1 MTYINNAIML
11 IEEEVAGNMSNKH
24 NSKVQDKN
32 IWKSLRTHIL
42 SRREKNK
49 QAEVDAEVLRK
60 KKCVEYQKM
69 QENKLSLAQINGRL
83 IQLRDKRDEL
93 EEEKRALLNQSLATD
108 DSMAT
113 ALVVAKTESNCEPI
127 NNKTVVT
134 NNINN
139 AVVTN
144 HRPTPLLQQQQHI
157 FRQQSSGVNA
167 QSGAGSPAAGSG
179 LSPLAQQSLMMH
191 NSSTSN
197 TGGSNQTLLV
207 CSPATI
213 NAANNQNNNVTRST
227 MSLPASLSSSMSFT
241 KFPPL
246 YSSSTTHLLAP
257 NVGTSNKTGRTPS
270 PQPQT
275 IQQQNYQQPQM
286 TIPFPPYKPMNNSG
300 STTNNLNSTA
310 PAPVVN
316 SINQSLATG
325 TNSNYPIE
333 NSNRRGNREDTTQS
347 FNRNVWINNNCNN
360 TNKNTQPNVSNYGSF
375 YQPNS
380 TTAVNYCVNNGM
392 LSSAP
397 SLSSVNTVYSYS
409 GPPPPPPPPPPRT
422 ESSNSGNLIVSTAGD
437 HGAQQIPK
445 PLSSHQHH
453 QPHHHAHTHPPMYMS
468 PGIRNQTSNHTYHPK
483 PPHSVYS
490 DDKLAPPPSSNFY
503 QQQGSRN
510 IHLSNT
516 TTVTSQP
523 HQMNQKPHNIGY
535 PMRHPTSASPASQL
549 SPAIIQSSQQH
560 ASYTVPTSSVTG
572 YSNKP
577 PATVASTTDI
587 PRYQQPSQTPM
598 SRHE

>member
-11 IEEEVAGNMSNKH
+11 IEEVAGNMSNKH

-83 IQLRDKRDEL
+83 TQLRDKRDEL
-93 EEEKRALLNQSLATD
+93 EEEKRALLNQSQAAD

-113 ALVVAKTESNCEPI
+113 ALVVPKTESNCEPI

-139 AVVTN
+139 VVVTN

-157 FRQQSSGVNA
+157 YRQQTTVVNSH
-167 QSGAGSPAAGSG
+167 SGAGSPAAGSG

-227 MSLPASLSSSMSFT
+227 MSLPASLSSTMSFT

-257 NVGTSNKTGRTPS
+257 NVGTSNKMGRTPS

-275 IQQQNYQQPQM
+275 MQQQNYQQPQ
-286 TIPFPPYKPMNNSG
+286 IVVPFPPYKSMNNSG
-300 STTNNLNSTA
+300 STTNNLNSTT
-310 PAPVVN
+310 PASVVN
-316 SINQSLATG
+316 SINQSLASG

-347 FNRNVWINNNCNN
+347 FNRNVWINNSNN

-453 QPHHHAHTHPPMYMS
+453 QPHHHVHSHPPMYMS

-483 PPHSVYS
+483 PPHSVYP
-490 DDKLAPPPSSNFY
+490 DDKLGPPPVSNFY
-503 QQQGSRN
+503 QQGSRN

-523 HQMNQKPHNIGY
+523 HQMQNQKPHNIGY
-535 PMRHPTSASPASQL
+535 PMRHPTAASPASQL
-549 SPAIIQSSQQH
+549 SPAIIQSSQH
-560 ASYTVPTSSVTG
+560 ALYTVPTSSVTG
-572 YSNKP
+572 YSNKL
-577 PATVASTTDI
+577 PATAASTADI

>member
-11 IEEEVAGNMSNKH
+11 IEEVAGNMSNKH

-83 IQLRDKRDEL
+83 TQLRDKRDEL
-93 EEEKRALLNQSLATD
+93 EEEKRALLNQSQAAD

-113 ALVVAKTESNCEPI
+113 ALVVPKTESNCEPI

-139 AVVTN
+139 VVVTN

-157 FRQQSSGVNA
+157 YRQQTTVVNSH
-167 QSGAGSPAAGSG
+167 SGAGSPAAGSG

-227 MSLPASLSSSMSFT
+227 MSLPASLSSTMSFT

-257 NVGTSNKTGRTPS
+257 NVGTSNKMGRTPS

-275 IQQQNYQQPQM
+275 MQQQNYQQPQ
-286 TIPFPPYKPMNNSG
+286 IVVPFPPYKSMNNSG
-300 STTNNLNSTA
+300 STTNNLNSTT
-310 PAPVVN
+310 PASVVN
-316 SINQSLATG
+316 SINQSLASG

-347 FNRNVWINNNCNN
+347 FNRNVWINNSNN

-453 QPHHHAHTHPPMYMS
+453 QPHHHVHSHPPMYMS

-483 PPHSVYS
+483 PPHSVYP
-490 DDKLAPPPSSNFY
+490 DDKLGPPPVSNFY
-503 QQQGSRN
+503 QQGSRN

-535 PMRHPTSASPASQL
+535 PMRHPTAASPASQL
-549 SPAIIQSSQQH
+549 SPAIIQSSQH
-560 ASYTVPTSSVTG
+560 ALYTVPTSSVTG
-572 YSNKP
+572 YSNKL
-577 PATVASTTDI
+577 PATAASTADI

>member
-1 MTYINNAIML
+1 
-11 IEEEVAGNMSNKH
+11 
-24 NSKVQDKN
+24 
-32 IWKSLRTHIL
+32 
-42 SRREKNK
+42 
-49 QAEVDAEVLRK
+49 
-60 KKCVEYQKM
+60 M

-83 IQLRDKRDEL
+83 SQLRDKRDEL
-93 EEEKRALLNQSLATD
+93 EEEKRALLNQSQVTD

-113 ALVVAKTESNCEPI
+113 ALVVPKTESNCEPI

-139 AVVTN
+139 AAVTN
-144 HRPTPLLQQQQHI
+144 HRTTPLLQQHI
-157 FRQQSSGVNA
+157 FRQQTTAINA

-179 LSPLAQQSLMMH
+179 LSPLTQQSLMMH

-227 MSLPASLSSSMSFT
+227 MSLAASLTSTMTFT
-241 KFPPL
+241 KFPTL
-246 YSSSTTHLLAP
+246 YSSSTTTHLLAP
-257 NVGTSNKTGRTPS
+257 NVGTSNKMGRTPS

-275 IQQQNYQQPQM
+275 IQQQNYQQPQ
-286 TIPFPPYKPMNNSG
+286 IVVPFPPYKPMNSGG
-300 STTNNLNSTA
+300 STANNLNSTA

-316 SINQSLATG
+316 TINQSLATG

-360 TNKNTQPNVSNYGSF
+360 SNT
-375 YQPNS
+375 
-380 TTAVNYCVNNGM
+380 
-392 LSSAP
+392 P

-422 ESSNSGNLIVSTAGD
+422 EPSTSGNLIVSTAGD

-453 QPHHHAHTHPPMYMS
+453 QPHHHAHSHPPMYMS

-483 PPHSVYS
+483 PPHSGYP
-490 DDKLAPPPSSNFY
+490 DDKLAPPSSSNFY
-503 QQQGSRN
+503 QQQGNRN

-516 TTVTSQP
+516 TTVASQP

-535 PMRHPTSASPASQL
+535 PMRHPTAASSASQL
-549 SPAIIQSSQQH
+549 SPAIIQSSQQQH

-577 PATVASTTDI
+577 PASVVSTADI
-587 PRYQQPSQTPM
+587 PRYQQPPPQTPM